1 MKPAKPLK
9 TILEECI
16 LPVTVQLIS
25 DIRNDVQFKGMTVR
39 LARDVRLTLQKEY
52 DEKYIFGNPVSGGE
66 LFQNDLSFLQC

>member
-52 DEKYIFGNPVSGGE
+52 DEQYIFGNPVSEGI
-66 LFQNDLSFLQC
+66 LN

>member
-1 MKPAKPLK
+1 VKPAKPLK

-52 DEKYIFGNPVSGGE
+52 DEQYIFGNPVSEGI
-66 LFQNDLSFLQC
+66 LN